1 MTSYLQ
7 AEGLTKSFGERVLF
21 ENLSLAVG
29 EGQRIGLIAKNG
41 TGKTTLL
48 NILAGKEDY
57 EAGRITR
64 RRDLKIAYLEQDPK
78 LPAGKTVLDACLT
91 GDSPALRAIAAYEL
105 ALGSGDEESL
115 HRAMAEMDARQA
127 WNYESQVKQIL
138 TRLRITDYAQPT
150 EQLSGGQVKRVALA
164 GALIREPELLILD

>member
-7 AEGLTKSFGERVLF
+7 AEGLTKSFGRTGAFRETFR
-21 ENLSLAVG
+21 SPSARA
-29 EGQRIGLIAKNG
+29 QRIGLIAKNG

-115 HRAMAEMDARQA
+115 HGPWPKWTSAGMELRIAGQA
-127 WNYESQVKQIL
+127 DSHPAAHH
-138 TRLRITDYAQPT
+138 RLRPADRAAVGRTSPSAWRLP
-150 EQLSGGQVKRVALA
+150 
-164 GALIREPELLILD
+164 GALIARRSY

>member
-91 GDSPALRAIAAYEL
+91 ATRRPCARSRPTTGARLGRRGESAPGHGRNGRPAGME
-105 ALGSGDEESL
+105 
-115 HRAMAEMDARQA
+115 
-127 WNYESQVKQIL
+127 
-138 TRLRITDYAQPT
+138 LRIAGQAEFSPGCVSPT
-150 EQLSGGQVKRVALA
+150 TPSRPSSCRADKSSAWRLQAR
-164 GALIREPELLILD
+164 

>member
-115 HRAMAEMDARQA
+115 HRAMAEMDAGRHGTTNRRSSRFSPGCVSPTTPSRPSSCRADKSSA
-127 WNYESQVKQIL
+127 WRS
-138 TRLRITDYAQPT
+138 RAR
-150 EQLSGGQVKRVALA
+150 
-164 GALIREPELLILD
+164 